1 MCRYAF
7 HTYKSHFAC
16 FSCRKAFKKTA
27 LDDYVEHV
35 GLKFQYQK
43 IIEAS
48 SSLQNRKKI
57 EMELGISYE
66 EIKSRYLNDVSVC
79 PQCGG
84 QMAAMGLDFRPTSSK
99 DVDAWNIISILYENG
114 FAFKGCGCGGGLT
127 PPKKQSEINEWLNMH
142 VRKSEG
148 EILLNSILQ
157 RKN

>member
-1 MCRYAF
+1 MCRYAL

-43 IIEAS
+43 IIAAS
-48 SSLQNRKKI
+48 SSLQNRQKI
-57 EMELGISYE
+57 EMDLGISYE

-84 QMAAMGLDFRPTSSK
+84 QMAAMGLDFRPSSSK
-99 DVDAWNIISILYENG
+99 DVEAWNIISIFYENG
-114 FAFKGCGCGGGLT
+114 FASKGCGCGGALM
-127 PPKKQSEINEWLNMH
+127 PPKKQSELNDWLSTH
-142 VRKSEG
+142 VEKSEG